1 LANTIQR
8 LKLLYGSAAHFK
20 ITNEND
26 NFVLTELI
34 IPHLRTPK

>member
-1 LANTIQR
+1 
-8 LKLLYGSAAHFK
+8 LKLLYGDAARFE
-20 ITNEND
+20 ITNEKD